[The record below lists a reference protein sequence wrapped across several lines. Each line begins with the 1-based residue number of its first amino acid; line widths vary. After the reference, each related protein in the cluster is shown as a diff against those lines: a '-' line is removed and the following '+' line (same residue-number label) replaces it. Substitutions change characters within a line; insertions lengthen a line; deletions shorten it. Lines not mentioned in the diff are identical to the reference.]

1 MTQLTKEEK
10 AKALNIWSRMSD
22 MMQSHVLMDIEYRER
37 RRNCC
42 EPYDCMCHE
51 LCGME
56 GMGYCNGCEYGAELS
71 RITSSVSPL
80 VWRLADEM
88 HLENQRQLVA
98 HELQTIKDLESVG
111 DYAAAQRIWEG
122 A

>member
-1 MTQLTKEEK
+1 MTQLTKEDK

-22 MMQSHVLMDIEYRER
+22 LMRAHVLMDIEHRER

-51 LCGME
+51 MCGEFGYCGGCKYGME
-56 GMGYCNGCEYGAELS
+56 LT

-88 HLENQRQLVA
+88 HLENQRQVVTY
-98 HELQTIKDLESVG
+98 ELQTMKDLESVG